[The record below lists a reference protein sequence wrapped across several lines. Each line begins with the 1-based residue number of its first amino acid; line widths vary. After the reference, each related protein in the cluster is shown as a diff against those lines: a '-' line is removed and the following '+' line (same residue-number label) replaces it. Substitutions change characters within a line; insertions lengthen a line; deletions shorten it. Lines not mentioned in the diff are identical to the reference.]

1 MIREHILQFTGEG
14 QMNNLTFAVIAI
26 AVAQALTILL
36 TIGRDREIK
45 KLREIVAQQRIFI
58 SEIKGWLLRE
68 RIELAQPRRIK
79 PDREPAADEIK
90 APEIKAPE
98 IHAAEIVPEIKKAPK
113 ILFGINAPK
122 IKAPEI
128 KVPEIKVAE
137 RTITPKDTAEDRLI
151 KPDREPIADDM
162 RVLEP
167 AVTRMPEP
175 AKTLND
181 SLATVQP
188 QTTATNGLK
197 EDAEKAREIVAVLQG
212 KPPGTEISE

>member
-1 MIREHILQFTGEG
+1 
-14 QMNNLTFAVIAI
+14 MNNLTFAVIAI
-26 AVAQALTILL
+26 AVAQSLTILL

-68 RIELAQPRRIK
+68 RIELAQPRRK
-79 PDREPAADEIK
+79 SDREPAAD
-90 APEIKAPE
+90 EIKAPE
-98 IHAAEIVPEIKKAPK
+98 IHAAEIVPEIKAAPK

-162 RVLEP
+162 RVPEP

-188 QTTATNGLK
+188 HTAEDETKEDATKRLTKATNWLK
-197 EDAEKAREIVAVLQG
+197 EDADKAREIVAVLQR
-212 KPPGTEISE
+212 KPPGTEINE

>member
-1 MIREHILQFTGEG
+1 
-14 QMNNLTFAVIAI
+14 MNNLTFAVIAI
-26 AVAQALTILL
+26 AVAQSLTILL

-68 RIELAQPRRIK
+68 RIELAQPRRK
-79 PDREPAADEIK
+79 SDREPAAD
-90 APEIKAPE
+90 EIKAPE
-98 IHAAEIVPEIKKAPK
+98 IHAAEIVPEIKAAPK

-137 RTITPKDTAEDRLI
+137 RTITPKDTAEHRLI

-162 RVLEP
+162 RVPEP

-188 QTTATNGLK
+188 HTAEDETKEDATKRLTKATNWLK
-197 EDAEKAREIVAVLQG
+197 EDADTAREIVAVLQE
-212 KPPGTEISE
+212 KPPGTEINE